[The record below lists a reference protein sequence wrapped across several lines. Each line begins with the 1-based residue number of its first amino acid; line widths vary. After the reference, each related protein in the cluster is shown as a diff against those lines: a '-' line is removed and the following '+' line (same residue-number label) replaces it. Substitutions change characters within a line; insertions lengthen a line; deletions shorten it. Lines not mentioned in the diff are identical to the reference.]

1 VFENLKS
8 LSEININT
16 MEVKELFGNK
26 GAFLSSANLKTTIR
40 VKNVNFVG
48 DIPEEIVPETVVD
61 DDDDTSS

>member
-1 VFENLKS
+1 
-8 LSEININT
+8 

-61 DDDDTSS
+61 DDDTSS